1 MVWFN
6 DWWVS
11 IGLLGQIMACAA
23 IPMTLIMILQL
34 ILLLMGGGPGEGA
47 DTDVDSDL
55 DTDFDADMDADFDT
69 DFDVDSDGAGFD
81 GSDFDYSGSGHDINA
96 CQDPTHDHSGGS
108 GSDLRLFTIRG
119 IVAFFAIGG
128 WAGLAAVAGDISGFW
143 AVQIALLAGAAAMLF
158 AAYSIK
164 FMVKMQSDGTIRS
177 KNALGSMATVYMTVP
192 PSRENTGK
200 VNLLIQDRFV
210 ELDAVTDSEE
220 AIKAYTEVKVVGFT
234 DDAVLIVTPVEK

>member
-69 DFDVDSDGAGFD
+69 DFDVDSDGAGFKIRNFLKGAIDPSLVKHAYIPDID
-81 GSDFDYSGSGHDINA
+81 GRERRKNSPSKEGKLGVEGMSPEILIEAMRRAGATMGEAADVPQGERITKSDMFELGL
-96 CQDPTHDHSGGS
+96 SGGHLS
-108 GSDLRLFTIRG
+108 AARRLELTNKL
-119 IVAFFAIGG
+119 
-128 WAGLAAVAGDISGFW
+128 GLPAKISTG
-143 AVQIALLAGAAAMLF
+143 ALLDILNV
-158 AAYSIK
+158 I
-164 FMVKMQSDGTIRS
+164 
-177 KNALGSMATVYMTVP
+177 MT
-192 PSRENTGK
+192 RE
-200 VNLLIQDRFV
+200 
-210 ELDAVTDSEE
+210 ELYKLEDSLTQ
-220 AIKAYTEVKVVGFT
+220 A
-234 DDAVLIVTPVEK
+234 D